1 MARSRAAIVL
11 FALALVATACGGDDS
26 KEKKASEAATA
37 KGPTGPQS
45 YAVDVDAPSP
55 EGGNLQFSAFYPAKL
70 VVRPGDTVTFDNRST
85 QAPHTVTFGVK
96 AFAPEAPFPA
106 TKAGLANPVVFGPC
120 YTDALPPPGSEACPA
135 PPPATPPSFRG
146 AGLWNSG
153 ALLPAG
159 GPPGAPTKITVA
171 VAATPGSYNYGCLLH
186 RFMTG
191 TLEVAEKDEARVTPD
206 EVARQAAEGRS
217 AALASA
223 AKLGEPSPVAAQQG
237 VTVASG
243 WSDEVTAVNKFSPI
257 VAKVKAGERVTWKSS
272 SLYEPHTVTFV
283 SPFKSPEEP
292 GTFIPGGVASGARYA
307 GGFAH
312 SGLIGV
318 QPFPAESFS
327 LVFTKAGTY
336 PYVCVLHPGM
346 AGQVEVT

>member
-1 MARSRAAIVL
+1 MGRSRAAIVL
-11 FALALVATACGGDDS
+11 LALALVATACGNDS
-26 KEKKASEAATA
+26 EDKKASEGATA

-45 YAVDVDAPSP
+45 YTVEVDAPSP
-55 EGGNLQFSAFYPAKL
+55 EGGNLQFSTYFPTKL
-70 VVRPGDTVTFDNRST
+70 VVRPGDTVIFDNRST

-135 PPPATPPSFRG
+135 PPPATPPPFRG

-153 ALLPAG
+153 ALLPPG
-159 GPPGAPTKITVA
+159 GPPQLPTKITMA
-171 VAATPGSYNYGCLLH
+171 VAAAPGTYSYGCLLH

-191 TLEVAEKDEARVTPD
+191 ELEVADNDEARAAPE
-206 EVARQAAEGRS
+206 EVARRAAEGRS

-223 AKLGEPSPVAAQQG
+223 SKLTEPSPVTAPEG
-237 VTVASG
+237 LTVASG
-243 WSDEVTAVNKFSPI
+243 WSDEVTAVNKFSPV
-257 VAKVKAGERVTWKSS
+257 VAKVKVGERVTWKSS
-272 SLYEPHTVTFV
+272 SLYEPHTVTFA

-292 GTFIPGGVASGARYA
+292 GTFVPGGVASGARYA

-312 SGLIGV
+312 SGLIGL

-327 LVFTKAGTY
+327 LVFTKPGTY

-346 AGQVEVT
+346 AGQVEAT